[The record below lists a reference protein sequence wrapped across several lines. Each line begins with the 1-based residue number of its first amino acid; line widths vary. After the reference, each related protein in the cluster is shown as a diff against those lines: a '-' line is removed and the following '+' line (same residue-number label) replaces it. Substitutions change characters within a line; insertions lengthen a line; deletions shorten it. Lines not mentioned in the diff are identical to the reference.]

1 MKVVIFPEV
10 LARAARLPSHRMEA
24 EGRTV
29 REVIEHVCA
38 RHSPLRVHLFYENDA
53 FKEHFL
59 LTSSGEVVDP
69 EHAVPAGGEVEIM
82 LATSGGLDTDH
93 LSNDEIRRYVR
104 HITLPG
110 VGRAGQLRLK
120 KAKVLIIG
128 TGGLGSPI
136 CLYLAAAGVG
146 TLGLIDFDVVERSNL
161 QRQIVHGNSTLG
173 MLKVESAKQRLH
185 DLNADIE
192 IDTYAAAL
200 DADNARHLIGQYDVI
215 VDGTD
220 NFASRYLVNDVCA
233 QLGKP
238 LVYGAIYRF
247 EGQMSVFNYRGGPC
261 YRCLFPNSPPPELAP
276 NCTAG
281 GVIGVLPGVVGLI
294 QATEAIKLILDIGE
308 SLAGRLMRFD
318 ALTMR
323 FNEVRFSR
331 RSGCPS
337 CSPNRHGKLCEPA
350 QIVCSSV
357 NTDRQPLAPD
367 FFIEP
372 YALKAIME
380 RADSNPI
387 LLDVRDANELEV
399 CRLPGVLHIPLDEL
413 SERTALLDSRE
424 TYYLICYGGLRAER
438 AAIILQDVGFPHV
451 KVLEGGMKRWV
462 RDVEPDMPI
471 Y

>member
-1 MKVVIFPEV
+1 MTVVIFPEV
-10 LARAARLPSHRMEA
+10 LARAAQLPSDRTES
-24 EGRTV
+24 EGSTL
-29 REVIEHVCA
+29 RELIEYICK
-38 RHSPLRVHLFYENDA
+38 RHSQLRTHLFYENGS

-59 LTSSGEVVDP
+59 LTCSGELVDLD
-69 EHAVPAGGEVEIM
+69 HVPTPGSEVEIM
-82 LATSGGLDTDH
+82 LATSGGLDTDR

-120 KAKVLIIG
+120 KAKVLIVG
-128 TGGLGSPI
+128 TGGLGSPV

-146 TLGLIDFDVVERSNL
+146 TLGLIDFDVVESSNL

-173 MLKVESAKQRLH
+173 MLKVESAKQRLQ
-185 DLNADIE
+185 DLNADVQ
-192 IDTYAAAL
+192 IDTYAATL
-200 DADNARHLIGQYDVI
+200 DADNAIQLIGQYDLV

-220 NFASRYLVNDVCA
+220 NFFSRYLVNDACV

-247 EGQMSVFNYRGGPC
+247 EGQMSVFNHRAGPC
-261 YRCLFPNSPPPELAP
+261 YRCIFPASPPPELAP
-276 NCTAG
+276 NCSAG

-323 FNEVRFSR
+323 FSELRLRRRPDCPVCSAN
-331 RSGCPS
+331 RSGTRVEPDGVS
-337 CSPNRHGKLCEPA
+337 CADASPGRP
-350 QIVCSSV
+350 
-357 NTDRQPLAPD
+357 RLAPD
-367 FFIEP
+367 FYIKP
-372 YALKAIME
+372 RALESIM
-380 RADSNPI
+380 AQKDNNHV

-399 CRLPGVLHIPLDEL
+399 CQLPGVLHIPLDEL
-413 SERTALLDSRE
+413 TDRIGVLDPSQ
-424 TYYLICYGGLRAER
+424 THYLICYGGTRAER
-438 AAIILQDVGFPHV
+438 AASTLRDAGFAHV
-451 KVLEGGMKRWV
+451 KVLEGSMKRWV
-462 RDVEPDMPI
+462 RDVAPDMPI

>member
-1 MKVVIFPEV
+1 MKTVIFPEV
-10 LARAARLPSHRMEA
+10 LARAARLPASRMEVD
-24 EGRTV
+24 GGTL

-38 RHSPLRVHLFYENDA
+38 RHSLLRAHLFYENGA

-59 LTSSGEVVDP
+59 LTCSGELADL
-69 EHAVPAGGEVEIM
+69 EHVLPSGGETEIM

-128 TGGLGSPI
+128 TGGLGSPV

-161 QRQIVHGNSTLG
+161 QRQVVHGNSTLG

-185 DLNADIE
+185 DLNADIQ
-192 IDTYAAAL
+192 IDTYAVAL

-220 NFASRYLVNDVCA
+220 NFASRYLVNDACA

-247 EGQMSVFNYRGGPC
+247 EGQMSVFNHRGGPC

-276 NCTAG
+276 NCSAG

-294 QATEAIKLILDIGE
+294 QATEAIKLILDLGE
-308 SLAGRLMRFD
+308 SLAGRLLRFD
-318 ALTMR
+318 ALSMR
-323 FNEVRFSR
+323 FNEVRFAR
-331 RSGCPS
+331 RPDCRS
-337 CSPNRHGKLCEPA
+337 CSPNCHDTLGEPA
-350 QIVCSSV
+350 ESLCSSA
-357 NTDRQPLAPD
+357 NAGRQRLASN

-372 YALKAIME
+372 QALKAIMA
-380 RADSNPI
+380 RADSPPI

-399 CRLPGVLHIPLDEL
+399 CRLPGVLHIPLHEL
-413 SERTALLDSRE
+413 NERIALLDSRQ
-424 TYYLICYGGLRAER
+424 THYLICYGGQRAER
-438 AAIILQDVGFPHV
+438 AATILREAGFPDV